1 MGLQARWFANHGQE
15 GARLLCARGERFA
28 QGTIFLERGVFVK
41 RRPLFSAMI
50 LPHDKFAIT
59 SAS

>member
-28 QGTIFLERGVFVK
+28 QGGHFSGK
-41 RRPLFSAMI
+41 RRVREKAPLIFCDDPA
-50 LPHDKFAIT
+50 HDKFAIT